1 VIAGHLIVDVPL
13 RGPRRRRDPRTS
25 FAEAAAQRS
34 ILSSAR
40 RRRTGPGAALAAALI
55 LACTACSGGG
65 VSDPLPAPLPGA
77 RRLAL
82 VVNRGDG
89 TLEYVDRRTLAAGR
103 TGALGVDL
111 HEIAVDPAR
120 HIAYV
125 GSHAPGRLLVV
136 DLETGTTTA
145 ELRIE
150 GFRQPQAL
158 LLAPE
163 GDRLFATFPNQHEIG
178 VLDPATGAVLGLVAD
193 PGVRPDLAVL
203 SADGAT
209 LWVSNIGPPPTVRA
223 VDTATLEVRAV
234 AEVGLSPEGLR
245 PAPDGSVLLVPCAGD
260 DEVVVLA
267 LPGLDELARIEVGEF
282 PRSVAYSADGRL
294 AYVANRISDTI
305 SEIDLATLTVR
316 RELPTGDGPETIRL
330 DPSSGRLF
338 VVGTDG
344 GTLVVHAPDGSIEAT
359 AALGPRP
366 DALAFWDR

>member
-1 VIAGHLIVDVPL
+1 MKVPFARPIV
-13 RGPRRRRDPRTS
+13 RRSTGSP
-25 FAEAAAQRS
+25 
-34 ILSSAR
+34 AR
-40 RRRTGPGAALAAALI
+40 RRRPRAAAAVGLV
-55 LACTACSGGG
+55 LVCTACSGSG

-103 TGALGVDL
+103 TAALGVDL
-111 HEIAVDPAR
+111 HEIAVDPQR
-120 HIAYV
+120 GVAYV
-125 GSHAPGRLLVV
+125 GSLAPGRLLVV

-145 ELRIE
+145 DLRIE

-163 GDRLFATFPNQHEIG
+163 GDRLFATFPNQDEIG

-203 SADGAT
+203 SADGKT

-223 VDTATLEVRAV
+223 VDTATLE
-234 AEVGLSPEGLR
+234 
-245 PAPDGSVLLVPCAGD
+245 DGSVLLVPLAGD
-260 DEVVVLA
+260 DEVLVLA
-267 LPGLDELARIEVGEF
+267 LPDLDELARIEVGRF

-294 AYVANRISDTI
+294 AYVANRISDTL

-330 DPSSGRLF
+330 DPVTGRLF
-338 VVGTDG
+338 VVSTDG
-344 GTLVVHAPDGSIEAT
+344 GTLVVHAPDGSIEGT